1 MEFRHLRAFVA
12 LAEERHFGR
21 AALRLT
27 MTQPP
32 LSTAIQ
38 QLEASVGAR
47 LFERNSR
54 GVALTAAGQALLPQ
68 ARALL
73 AQAANAA
80 REARDVGQGLAGR
93 LHIGFAG
100 TVLYRGL
107 PEVLRR
113 FAADHPRLRLTLQEL
128 SSSEQ
133 LVELVHDRL
142 DLGFVHT
149 ARVPAGFSQ
158 IRVSSQAFMAC
169 LPAAHPLAQAGEG
182 AVLALQALRE
192 QPFAIV
198 TRSVSPD
205 YHDRILAACAD
216 AGFEPTL
223 HFELRHWLSVVSV
236 IAQGLAV
243 GLVPAALQQAGLPG
257 VVFRQLA
264 LPLSPYDTHCLW
276 RTDHDLAALQ
286 AFVATVQQVADGQAQ
301 GLGAPEGAR
310 LESAVP
316 FFDPACVADAPRP
329 PRRQPPE
336 AP

>member
-1 MEFRHLRAFVA
+1 MELRHLRAFVA

-21 AALRLT
+21 AAQRLA

-54 GVALTAAGQALLPQ
+54 GVALTAAGAALLPR

-73 AQAANAA
+73 AQAMAAA
-80 REARDVGQGLAGR
+80 REARDVGQGLAGQLR
-93 LHIGFAG
+93 IGFAG

-113 FAADHPRLRLTLQEL
+113 FGSAHPRLRLTLQEL

-142 DLGFVHT
+142 DVGFVHT
-149 ARVPAGFSQ
+149 PRVPAGFSQ

-169 LPAAHPLAQAGEG
+169 LPAVHALAGAADTQAGALDPQDG
-182 AVLALQALRE
+182 PVLDLQALRGE
-192 QPFAIV
+192 PFAIV
-198 TRSVSPD
+198 TRAVSPD

-216 AGFEPTL
+216 AGFEPAL
-223 HFELRHWLSVVSV
+223 RFELRHWLSVVSV
-236 IAQGLAV
+236 IAQGLGV

-257 VVFRQLA
+257 AVFMPLA
-264 LPLSPYDTHCLW
+264 QPLAPYDTHCLW
-276 RTDHDLAALQ
+276 RTERDLAALQ
-286 AFVATVQQVADGQAQ
+286 ALLATVRDVA
-301 GLGAPEGAR
+301 GA
-310 LESAVP
+310 
-316 FFDPACVADAPRP
+316 
-329 PRRQPPE
+329 
-336 AP
+336 